1 MLNFIFVWQGLK
13 GNNCEQFYER
23 PDTLVLVYYECIYIQ
38 RAKSIFIFL
47 KSCLTG
53 VATQSGHAI
62 FWTWPSLHSRKNQ
75 KLEALFIYVANLFI
89 LVEYH
94 SEKQNPVFLFSCIT
108 SMQSICLKKN
118 HSHTL
123 KRRESDVWRQF
134 WLRETLN
141 IKDCIFESLWTS
153 VPCKTVQ
160 ICKERKTLKS
170 DDCSQVS
177 RNCEWLRYL
186 INHLQS

>member
-13 GNNCEQFYER
+13 GNNYEQFYER

-118 HSHTL
+118 HLHTL
-123 KRRESDVWRQF
+123 KRRESDVLKTILIEGDPEYKRLHF
-134 WLRETLN
+134 W
-141 IKDCIFESLWTS
+141 
-153 VPCKTVQ
+153 VTVD
-160 ICKERKTLKS
+160 ICAM
-170 DDCSQVS
+170 
-177 RNCEWLRYL
+177 
-186 INHLQS
+186 

>member
-13 GNNCEQFYER
+13 GNNYEQFYER

-177 RNCEWLRYL
+177 QNCEWLRDL

>member
-13 GNNCEQFYER
+13 GNNYEQFYER

-53 VATQSGHAI
+53 VVTQSGHAI

-75 KLEALFIYVANLFI
+75 KLEALFIYEANLFI

-94 SEKQNPVFLFSCIT
+94 SFLYSCIPVFL
-108 SMQSICLKKN
+108 
-118 HSHTL
+118 H
-123 KRRESDVWRQF
+123 
-134 WLRETLN
+134 N
-141 IKDCIFESLWTS
+141 INAEHLPQKESLAHLE
-153 VPCKTVQ
+153 
-160 ICKERKTLKS
+160 KEGKWCFEDNFDWGRP
-170 DDCSQVS
+170 
-177 RNCEWLRYL
+177 W
-186 INHLQS
+186 I

>member
-13 GNNCEQFYER
+13 GNNYEQFYER

-141 IKDCIFESLWTS
+141 IKDCIFESLWIS

-177 RNCEWLRYL
+177 RNCEWL
-186 INHLQS
+186 INLNW